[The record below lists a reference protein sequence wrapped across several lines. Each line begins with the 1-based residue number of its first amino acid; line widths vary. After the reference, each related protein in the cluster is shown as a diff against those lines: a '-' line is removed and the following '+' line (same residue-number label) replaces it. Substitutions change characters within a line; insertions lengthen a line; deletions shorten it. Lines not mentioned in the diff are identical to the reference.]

1 MASIHFSVY
10 SDTSEAGNVP
20 LRIERG

>member
-1 MASIHFSVY
+1 VASIHFSVY
-10 SDTSEAGNVP
+10 SHTPEAGNVP